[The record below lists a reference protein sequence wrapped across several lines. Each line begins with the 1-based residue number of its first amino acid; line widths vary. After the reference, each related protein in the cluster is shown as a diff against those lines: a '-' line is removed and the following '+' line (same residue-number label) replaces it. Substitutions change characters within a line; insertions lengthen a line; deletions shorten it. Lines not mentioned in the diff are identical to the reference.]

1 MQMTANLEGV
11 DRMNAILRQTNP
23 FPLQLSRA
31 LLTQVLDIFRRN
43 TKLRAL
49 PLTSLGTSRN
59 HRKREA

>member
-1 MQMTANLEGV
+1 MQMTANLQGV

-23 FPLQLSRA
+23 FPYNYLA

-49 PLTSLGTSRN
+49 PLTSLQTSRN

>member
-23 FPLQLSRA
+23 FPLQLSRFVD
-31 LLTQVLDIFRRN
+31 TVLDIFRRN
-43 TKLRAL
+43 TKPRAL
-49 PLTSLGTSRN
+49 PLTSLRTSRN

>member
-23 FPLQLSRA
+23 FPLQLSRFVD
-31 LLTQVLDIFRRN
+31 TVLDIFRRN
-43 TKLRAL
+43 KASAL
-49 PLTSLGTSRN
+49 PLTSLRTSRN